1 MPSPTFYFF
10 DYETFGVHP
19 GADRPCQFAGV
30 RTDSELNIID
40 SSWQLLYC
48 KPPTDYLPNPHACL
62 ITGISPQTA
71 LQNGITEPAFIQAI
85 HEQLAVPNTCAIG
98 YNNIRFDDEVT
109 RFTLYRNFFEPYG
122 WSWQNGN
129 SRWDLLDVMRAAYAL
144 RPEGLNWPLTG
155 EGLPSFKLEQLSV
168 QNGIEHSNAHD
179 AKADVIATIE
189 LAKKLKQ
196 AQPRLFNYLFEHRN
210 KNKLKALID
219 CENMQPLVYV
229 SGLLGRQNGC
239 TTLVAPIT
247 WHPSNANAVITVDLA
262 KDLTPLLTL
271 DAKTLQTR
279 LYTKRDELAMLGLA
293 PIPLQQI
300 TLNQCPILAP
310 AKVLDAACAAR
321 LGIDSAACLANLAKL
336 RAALGVTKKV
346 EEIFQTRREFLG
358 NDNVDCALY
367 DGFFSYDD
375 QRIMQ
380 KIRQTEPAA
389 LSSISLQHADP
400 RLAELLFN
408 YRGRHFSHTLS
419 ASERQLWHAKCQ
431 RYFAEHLPNYQHE
444 LAALLEQHRDHKKN
458 LLLLKEISQY
468 VDALTEPYQ
477 TSIPA

>member
-48 KPPTDYLPNPHACL
+48 KPPADYLPNPHACL

-71 LQNGITEPAFIQAI
+71 LQNGIAEPEFIQAI

-144 RPEGLNWPLTG
+144 RPDGLNWPLTE

-239 TTLVAPIT
+239 TTLVAPIA

-271 DAKTLQTR
+271 DAKTLQAR
-279 LYTKRDELAMLGLA
+279 LYTKRDELAMQGLA
-293 PIPLQQI
+293 PVPLQQV
-300 TLNQCPILAP
+300 TLNQCPVLAP

-321 LGIDSAACLANLAKL
+321 LGIDIAACLANLAKL
-336 RAALGVTKKV
+336 RAALGVTQKV
-346 EEIFQTRREFLG
+346 EAIFQTQREFLG

-419 ASERQLWHAKCQ
+419 ASERQLWHARCQ
-431 RYFAEHLPNYQHE
+431 RYFAEHLPTYQHE
-444 LAALLEQHRDHKKN
+444 FAALLEQHRDNKKN

-477 TSIPA
+477 ASIPA